1 MARKIVHL
9 AGRLGRT
16 CSCILELSLAN
27 IPKLTGAVMQ
37 KKDPAT
43 PNIERRAGERRGA
56 SDRRKS
62 MRLQADRRRT
72 FGRRQED
79 LAEMAALE
87 QRLTRALA
95 EAEALGP
102 DDPGLAAALNDL
114 GVFYYRVNRD
124 AEAEPLHKRALEIQ
138 ERLLGPTHPDVV
150 KSLFN
155 LAALYYA
162 RDRYGDSEALLKRAL
177 DILRQARLG
186 TTQR

>member
-1 MARKIVHL
+1 
-9 AGRLGRT
+9 
-16 CSCILELSLAN
+16 
-27 IPKLTGAVMQ
+27 MQ
-37 KKDPAT
+37 KKDPAIPST
-43 PNIERRAGERRGA
+43 ERRTDDRRGS
-56 SDRRKS
+56 SDRRNS
-62 MRLQADRRRT
+62 MRLQADRRRG

-102 DDPGLAAALNDL
+102 DDLRLAAALNDL
-114 GVFYYRVNRD
+114 GVFYYRANRD

-138 ERLLGPTHPDVV
+138 EKTLGPTHPDVV
-150 KSLFN
+150 KTLFN

-177 DILRQARLG
+177 DILRTARLG
-186 TTQR
+186 AGRQ